1 MLVEM
6 MVGEQGGRVI
16 HAGSTE
22 WCVGLQEGRE
32 EPLTVRGAGRSSEEK
47 YRWLALSRLAQD
59 RQQSEIC
66 LTARL

>member
-6 MVGEQGGRVI
+6 MVGEQGGRVV

-32 EPLTVRGAGRSSEEK
+32 EPLTVRRAGRSSEEK
-47 YRWLALSRLAQD
+47 CR
-59 RQQSEIC
+59 
-66 LTARL
+66 

>member
-6 MVGEQGGRVI
+6 MIGEQGGRVV

-32 EPLTVRGAGRSSEEK
+32 EPLTVRRAGRSS
-47 YRWLALSRLAQD
+47 
-59 RQQSEIC
+59 
-66 LTARL
+66 